1 MKSGTSQKYLTI
13 MIDNLKKMQ
22 FGKLAFGSRYEI
34 TWYVN
39 TMLNRRMILLKRRDL
54 LLKT

>member
-34 TWYVN
+34 IWYVN